1 METIVDRG
9 EVGVRDTRLVL
20 VTGLHRVATGWV
32 ADRLLRAEPGAV
44 VVHHDL
50 RALAEGI
57 VRRRVRYGRP
67 DALAVGEDDQ
77 GDDGWPRPV
86 EQAVGEAERAG
97 AEQAAGEAERAGAEQ
112 AAGEAE
118 HAAGEVEPVGAGR
131 TVGEVEW
138 AGAVQATGDAV
149 LELAHGCVSCT
160 LREDILPLLRR
171 LVAQPDVRRI
181 VLHLDPGVEP
191 ESVCWA
197 LRHALV
203 GDTTI
208 VDLVT
213 MEGVV
218 AVVDERDWLA
228 AATGDEPLGLT
239 PDDDRT
245 LAQVA
250 VGQVEFADA
259 VVVTGQAD
267 GWTATR
273 TAAVLDR
280 LVPDAP
286 RSSTVDGLLSL
297 IPDGARLGA
306 VADAHAPLLRGC
318 PPLEPDCGVA
328 LTVFE
333 ARRPFHPQRLHH
345 ALDALLVGVVR
356 TRGRIWVATQ
366 PDVALWLESAGG
378 GLRVGHAGAWLAAVD
393 DDAWQRVSPERRAKA
408 TVEWHPRWGDRM
420 QELVILSHDAS
431 PAQVVATLRDALLTD
446 DELAGDWRG
455 YHDPFMTMEPLEDKA

>member
-1 METIVDRG
+1 MA
-9 EVGVRDTRLVL
+9 DTRLVL
-20 VTGLHRVATGWV
+20 VTGLRRDATGWV
-32 ADRLLRAEPGAV
+32 AERLLRAEPGTVA
-44 VVHHDL
+44 VHHDL
-50 RALAEGI
+50 SELAEGV
-57 VRRRVRYGRP
+57 VRRRVRH
-67 DALAVGEDDQ
+67 
-77 GDDGWPRPV
+77 
-86 EQAVGEAERAG
+86 GEA
-97 AEQAAGEAERAGAEQ
+97 GES
-112 AAGEAE
+112 
-118 HAAGEVEPVGAGR
+118 
-131 TVGEVEW
+131 T
-138 AGAVQATGDAV
+138 AV

-160 LREDILPLLRR
+160 LREDILPLLHK
-171 LVAQPDVRRI
+171 LVARPDVRRI
-181 VLHLDPGVEP
+181 ILHLDPGVEP

-203 GDTTI
+203 GDGTI
-208 VDLVT
+208 ADLVT
-213 MEGVV
+213 IEGVV
-218 AVVDERDWLA
+218 AVVDEGDWLA

-259 VVVTGQAD
+259 VVVTGQAAD
-267 GWTATR
+267 GWASAR

-280 LVPDAP
+280 LVSGAP
-286 RSSTVDGLLSL
+286 RSSTVDELLSAV
-297 IPDGARLGA
+297 PAGARLGA
-306 VADAHAPLLRGC
+306 VSDAHAPLLRGC
-318 PPLEPDCGVA
+318 PPLESDCGVA

-333 ARRPFHPQRLHH
+333 ARRPFHPQRLHR

-431 PAQVVATLRDALLTD
+431 PVQVIAELTDALLTD

-455 YHDPFMTMEPLEDKA
+455 YEDPFMTMEPLEDKA